1 MSRVLGIDP
10 GTLNMGVGIID
21 SDGSNL
27 KMVYT
32 GVITPKKR
40 DQIHIRLGY
49 IHTELTALVSKYK
62 PDEIA
67 VESPFVATNVR
78 TAIAIGQAQAVAMI
92 VSAHHNLPLY
102 CYPPT
107 EVKQSVTNYGHASK
121 DQVSEMV
128 YVLLDADVST
138 ESFDASDALA
148 VAICHINVTEFNDL
162 QIRT

>member
-21 SDGSNL
+21 SDGSSL
-27 KMVYT
+27 KMVYS
-32 GVITPKKR
+32 GVITPNKR
-40 DQIHIRLGY
+40 EHISVRLGY
-49 IHTELTALVSKYK
+49 IHNELTSLVSKYK

-67 VESPFVATNVR
+67 VETPFVAKNVR

-92 VSAHHNLPLY
+92 VSAYDKLPLY

-121 DQVSEMV
+121 DQVSEMIR
-128 YVLLDADVST
+128 VLLDADVST
-138 ESFDASDALA
+138 ESFDESDALA
-148 VAICHINVTEFNDL
+148 VAICHINVTAFNNF
-162 QIRT
+162 